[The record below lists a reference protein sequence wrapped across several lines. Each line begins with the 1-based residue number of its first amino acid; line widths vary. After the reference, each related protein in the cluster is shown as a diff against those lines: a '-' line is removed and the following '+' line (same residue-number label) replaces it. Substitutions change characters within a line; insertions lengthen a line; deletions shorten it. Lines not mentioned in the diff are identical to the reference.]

1 VEQQQGMVDPRAAP
15 LLVGV
20 VYGASIIA
28 AWGFTSLILD
38 NDVVTKRDAGPLLG
52 PAMALGATVS
62 TVLWLL
68 GAWRRAGSGAVL
80 ASLAAATSAWF
91 VLLVVAGLGYSIT
104 KGEFVWLLL
113 LPATY
118 AASPFALV
126 PALLA
131 GATVGA
137 ASVVWRRS
145 VMAKSFDRGIDED

>member
-1 VEQQQGMVDPRAAP
+1 VEQQQGMVDPRAVP

-20 VYGASIIA
+20 VYGATTIA

-38 NDVVTKRDAGPLLG
+38 NDVVTKPDAGPLLG
-52 PAMALGATVS
+52 PAMALGATAS
-62 TVLWLL
+62 TVFWLV

-80 ASLAAATSAWF
+80 AGLGAATSAWF
-91 VLLVVAGLGYSIT
+91 TLLVVAGLGYSIT
-104 KGEFVWLLL
+104 KGEFIWLLL

-126 PALLA
+126 PGLLA
-131 GATVGA
+131 GVTVGV

-145 VMAKSFDRGIDED
+145 VRAKSFDRGIDED